1 MARYKC
7 EVLKLTPWL
16 RRRTSPG
23 LKPNNISSKKFYTGD
38 VFYANETKTA
48 NGMVWYKNEA
58 DGLWSSSS
66 EDGKTLL
73 KVTQLGDNKPTT
85 TPATNNTSAASKNTT
100 SSNVVTPSGPT
111 NITIDNGVN
120 QLSGIIPDKNTTTVA
135 DTGNMGVL
143 SSDYIKGYDIVNS
156 MNFPRRVGSKYDY
169 TTNMDIIHTDNNG
182 TTGDELTQEI
192 RENLNIYSAYSKLDI
207 NNKYHTEFNRFKLD
221 HPDIFLRNTIGYI
234 VFTRPDLNL
243 LTPDGQLLDDVAV
256 DTRVDYIAK
265 HNMHLVK
272 TLTHQYDGKAAHNFN
287 PFLSNLAQSIEVMDD
302 TVDTLDTGETF
313 TGYKFQYSK
322 HNIKSITAGSLNI
335 KFKETFDLGIT
346 NIFQLWVDYQSNVY
360 KGIFLPKEDYIWFKN
375 IDYMCNI
382 YYFLLDQDGET
393 LLFWSKYFGV
403 FPTNV
408 PKGSL
413 SYDAGSQVQLPD
425 MSVNFS
431 YIYKEDLSPATLVEF
446 NKDAGLS
453 DGLGATYLPTYN
465 AKLGHSG
472 KTWVGVPFV
481 SSYNSNNGISP
492 NAYGFK
498 LRFRI
503 PNDMKNNRSY
513 GRSDAASTSQYINI

>member
-1 MARYKC
+1 MRYKC
-7 EVLKLTPWL
+7 EVLTVIPYL
-16 RRRTSPG
+16 RRRTSAG

-38 VFYANETKTA
+38 VFYANDTKTVD
-48 NGMVWYKNEA
+48 GMVWYKNEA
-58 DGLWSSSS
+58 DGLWSSST
-66 EDGKTLL
+66 EAGVPLL
-73 KVTQLGDNKPTT
+73 KITILGDDKPTT
-85 TPATNNTSAASKNTT
+85 TPATNNASAASKKTITT
-100 SSNVVTPSGPT
+100 
-111 NITIDNGVN
+111 
-120 QLSGIIPDKNTTTVA
+120 NTTTPTGSSNITVNNSA
-135 DTGNMGVL
+135 NQLGGIMSDKSATPAPDTGTTSTL
-143 SSDYIKGYDIVNS
+143 SSDYIKGYDIINS
-156 MNFPRRVGSKYDY
+156 MNFPRKKGSSYDY
-169 TTNMDIIHTDNNG
+169 TTNIDTIYTDNHG
-182 TTGDELTQEI
+182 TTGDELVQEI
-192 RENLNIYSAYSKLDI
+192 RENLNIYTAYSKLDI

-243 LTPDGQLLDDVAV
+243 LRPDGQLLDDVTA
-256 DTRVDYIAK
+256 DTRVDYIARR
-265 HNMHLVK
+265 NMHLVQ
-272 TLTHQYDGKAAHNFN
+272 TLTHQYDGKSSHNFN

-302 TVDTLDTGETF
+302 SVDTLDTGETF

-322 HNIKSITAGSLNI
+322 HNIKSITAGNLSI

-346 NIFQLWVDYQSNVY
+346 NLFQLWVDYQSNVY

-375 IDYMCNI
+375 IDYMCNV

-446 NKDAGLS
+446 NRDAGLA
-453 DGLGATYLPTYN
+453 DGNTTYLPSYN

-481 SSYNSNNGISP
+481 SSYSSNNGISS

-498 LRFRI
+498 LRFRV
-503 PNDMKNNRSY
+503 PNDNKNSKSY
-513 GRSDAASTSQYINI
+513 GRSDAASTSQYINT